1 MSHGFLR
8 NTTIVGLLT
17 LLSRVTGVIR
27 DMVYLISFGAGPL
40 MDAFLVAFKI
50 PNFMRRLTAEG
61 AFSQAFVPVISEYK
75 VQKSHAEVRE
85 LVAGVTGVFG
95 LVLFAITLVGVVAAP
110 VLTFLFAPG
119 WHDGDGRFE
128 LTVEMLRF
136 TFPYMFFISLVAL
149 GSGILN
155 SYGRFAVPALNQTL
169 LNLVMIVAAGVVA
182 PYFEKP
188 GLVLAIG
195 VFVAGVVQLVAQFP
209 ALHALG
215 LLPRPR
221 FDRAREGVR
230 RIGRLMLPGIFG
242 SSVAQVSLL
251 LDTVIA
257 SFLVVG
263 SVTWLYSADRLVEFP
278 MGVFSIALATVILP
292 GLSSHH
298 SEKSPEKFNATLD
311 WALRLTT
318 TVVVPAAV
326 GLLMLSGPLIA
337 TIFGYGAFTD
347 RDVLMCGYALMAY
360 SFGLI
365 GFSLVKVLAPG
376 LLRAPGHED
385 AGEDRPDRA
394 LVQHGLQPV
403 RRRAGVPH
411 GFPGAAR
418 AARRLDGPVG
428 DHQFDAA
435 VPRACAGTASTGR
448 RRRGESCCR
457 RSHWRASPWPPSCG
471 GFRGTGRPG
480 PAGRQHGA
488 PPGSASPSSA
498 GALVYFGVLALCRP
512 APQGPE
518 ASIIAG
524 HEFPIRQGHADST
537 WFRTLS

>member
-27 DMVYLISFGAGPL
+27 DMVYLITFGAGPL

-75 VQKSHAEVRE
+75 VQRSHEEVRE
-85 LVAGVTGVFG
+85 LVAGVSGVFG
-95 LVLFAITLVGVVAAP
+95 LVLFLITLAGVIAAP
-110 VLTFLFAPG
+110 VLTFLFAPA
-119 WHDGDGRFE
+119 WHDGDSRFD

-169 LNLVMIVAAGVVA
+169 LNVVMIVSAGVVA
-182 PYFEKP
+182 PYFGSP

-195 VFVAGVVQLVAQFP
+195 VFVAGFVQLVAQFP
-209 ALHALG
+209 ALHALR

-221 FDRAREGVR
+221 FNHVNEGVR
-230 RIGRLMLPGIFG
+230 RIARLMLPGIFG
-242 SSVAQVSLL
+242 SSVMQVSLL
-251 LDTVIA
+251 LDSIIA
-257 SFLVVG
+257 SFFVVG
-263 SVTWLYSADRLVEFP
+263 SITWLYSADRLVEFP

-318 TVVVPAAV
+318 TVVVPAAI

-337 TIFGYGAFTD
+337 TFFGYGAFTD
-347 RDVLMCGYALMAY
+347 HHVLMTGYALMAY

-376 LLRAPGHED
+376 YFARQD
-385 AGEDRPDRA
+385 TRS
-394 LVQHGLQPV
+394 PV
-403 RRRAGVPH
+403 RIGIISLAFNMAFNICVVVPAFLMDFPVPH
-411 GFPGAAR
+411 VLLAVSTGLSALINSTLLYRGLRREGIFQPSPAW
-418 AARRLDGPVG
+418 RRLLPQV
-428 DHQFDAA
+428 
-435 VPRACAGTASTGR
+435 ACAGLAMAAFLWWISGDWSAWTDWTPAQ
-448 RRRGESCCR
+448 
-457 RSHWRASPWPPSCG
+457 RAAWLGLSVAG
-471 GFRGTGRPG
+471 G
-480 PAGRQHGA
+480 AA
-488 PPGSASPSSA
+488 
-498 GALVYFGVLALCRP
+498 VYFGVLGLCGARP
-512 APQGPE
+512 RDLK
-518 ASIIAG
+518 
-524 HEFPIRQGHADST
+524 H
-537 WFRTLS
+537 L

>member
-1 MSHGFLR
+1 MRARIVNARYSAARMSHAFLR

-17 LLSRVTGVIR
+17 LLSRITGVIR
-27 DMVYLISFGAGPL
+27 DMVYAISFGAGPL

-50 PNFMRRLTAEG
+50 PNFLRRLTAEG

-85 LVAGVTGVFG
+85 LVAGVSGTFG
-95 LVLFAITLVGVVAAP
+95 LLLFVITLIGVIAAP
-110 VLTFLFAPG
+110 VLAFLFAPG
-119 WHDGDGRFE
+119 FHGEDDRFG

-149 GSGILN
+149 GSGVLN
-155 SYGRFAVPALNQTL
+155 SYDRFAVPALNQTL

-182 PYFEKP
+182 PYFPNP

-209 ALHALG
+209 ALRALS
-215 LLPRPR
+215 LLPRPQ
-221 FDRAREGVR
+221 FNRAHEGVR

-251 LDTVIA
+251 LDTIIA
-257 SFLVVG
+257 SFLMVG
-263 SVTWLYSADRLVEFP
+263 SVTWLYYADRLVEFP

-311 WALRLTT
+311 WALRLTLT
-318 TVVVPAAV
+318 IVAPASV
-326 GLLMLSGPLIA
+326 GLLMLCGAADRRPY
-337 TIFGYGAFTD
+337 FGYGAFTD

-376 LLRAPGHED
+376 YFARQDTRMPVRVGVIALAINMAFNVCSWCRPACTDCRHRTRARGVD
-385 AGEDRPDRA
+385 GLSA
-394 LVQHGLQPV
+394 LVNATLLYRGLRRDGIYQPSE
-403 RRRAGVPH
+403 AGS
-411 GFPGAAR
+411 
-418 AARRLDGPVG
+418 D
-428 DHQFDAA
+428 
-435 VPRACAGTASTGR
+435 
-448 RRRGESCCR
+448 CCR
-457 RSHWRASPWPPSCG
+457 RSPSQVSPWPVFSG
-471 GFRGTGRPG
+471 GFPVIGQIG
-480 PAGRQHGA
+480 AGWSAMRRVAWLGLSVIGGA
-488 PPGSASPSSA
+488 A
-498 GALVYFGVLALCRP
+498 VYFGVLGLAGMRP
-512 APQGPE
+512 RDLK
-518 ASIIAG
+518 
-524 HEFPIRQGHADST
+524 H
-537 WFRTLS
+537 L